1 MFPTDD
7 KAHMFSYYKST
18 WHSYNSQVQVS
29 LMVLG
34 LLKMNLKK
42 KKKSL
47 QLINNK
53 GMFLYFCQNTAKNKV
68 YLLIAS
74 KLTIAL

>member
-1 MFPTDD
+1 
-7 KAHMFSYYKST
+7 
-18 WHSYNSQVQVS
+18 
-29 LMVLG
+29 MVLG